1 MPITNTTILPDPA
14 IELRQ
19 LLGRL
24 IGVSSYTTA
33 SVVVRADV
41 DQPALLRELREA
53 FPDAEVEST
62 EDGRYLWFRIGEFGR
77 LSIGFQAALVGAAVK
92 A

>member
-1 MPITNTTILPDPA
+1 MTSTNLPDPA

-24 IGVSSYTTA
+24 IGVASYTTA
-33 SVVVRADV
+33 SVIVRTDA

-53 FPDAEVEST
+53 FPDAEVALSAT
-62 EDGRYLWFRIGEFGR
+62 KDYLWFRLGDHGR
-77 LSIGFQAALVGAAVK
+77 LSVGFLPALVGTAVT